1 MTVRDPVCGMEID
14 PQTAFASREHL
25 GQTFY
30 FCSQSCV
37 EKFDSDPHQ
46 YAHHVADVR
55 DEVLAGSLTT
65 GFNPSLP
72 LARLDLPIVGL
83 RGKNRSAAQA
93 VETALRAVAGVRA
106 VKATLVTGVAALEYD
121 PGRVDLETLLGAVKS
136 AGYRVGGAQTRIGIE
151 NLRCASCVGFIEE
164 ELRTTPGVLNAVV
177 NIGTQEASVEYLPEK
192 TTLAQLRQTVETWGY
207 KTRPAISDEPV
218 DKQQAEHEREY
229 RRLRRKFWFAA
240 IVSLPV
246 LVTAYP
252 QYIPIVREWS
262 AETVR
267 LAWTGAGLLTLPVL
281 L

>member
-1 MTVRDPVCGMEID
+1 MEID